1 MKLYEKYI
9 TKLFFSRFFVI
20 LFCVVLFVVF
30 RELTGVSLIL
40 TPSQV
45 AMITPLF
52 IPFFIFQ
59 FLPFIYFGSLLMT
72 MNELY
77 SNNELVS
84 FKATGISY
92 GRLIKVFLRISFIVM
107 LFVGFIV
114 VIYPVGLKQFYKQRN
129 LFTATNLIT
138 QLKPKVINKLGAN
151 TVYFRRINSDNDL
164 IDFTLIQANQNKKK
178 IFFSKNVKLFY
189 DENDKL
195 NARCHQVNIN
205 NITINDKTNKHSVY
219 NVKMEVADIDI
230 DEFLQIN
237 KTARLTG
244 ESRIKSIGLFS
255 LIKHYLN
262 DNDFYVNYEFH
273 SRCICMFLSIFSMT
287 CCFCLLLL
295 RQTNRIPNKKLLLT
309 AIILGANF
317 SIARAYE
324 LEGFLK
330 ANKVW
335 MFYLQFIIVSIGC
348 LVYIIKHKKPTNK
361 NNDKK

>member
-30 RELTGVSLIL
+30 RELTGVSAIL
-40 TPSQV
+40 TSLQT

-84 FKATGISY
+84 FKATGVSY
-92 GRLIKVFLRISFIVM
+92 AYLIRVFLRIAFIVM
-107 LFVGFIV
+107 LFLG
-114 VIYPVGLKQFYKQRN
+114 VIIALYPAGLKQFYKQRN
-129 LFTATNLIT
+129 MFTATNLIT
-138 QLKPKVINKLGAN
+138 QLKPKTINKIGAN
-151 TVYFRRINSDNDL
+151 TIYFRRINSESDL
-164 IDFTLIQANQNKKK
+164 IDFTLIQEEKNKKK

-189 DENDKL
+189 DDNDRL
-195 NARCHQVNIN
+195 NARCSQVNIN
-205 NITINDKTNKHSVY
+205 NITINDKTNKSSVY
-219 NVKMEVADIDI
+219 NVKMDIADIDI
-230 DEFLQIN
+230 DEFLQ
-237 KTARLTG
+237 TG
-244 ESRIKSIGLFS
+244 KPTQITGSNRIKSMGLFS
-255 LIKHYLN
+255 LIKNYIN
-262 DNDFYVNYEFH
+262 GDNFDVKYEFH
-273 SRCICMFLSIFSMT
+273 SRCICMFLSIFAMT
-287 CCFCLLLL
+287 FCFCLLLL

-335 MFYLQFIIVSIGC
+335 LFYSQFAIASIGC
-348 LVYIIKHKKPTNK
+348 LFYILQTKKIIR
-361 NNDKK
+361 KKK